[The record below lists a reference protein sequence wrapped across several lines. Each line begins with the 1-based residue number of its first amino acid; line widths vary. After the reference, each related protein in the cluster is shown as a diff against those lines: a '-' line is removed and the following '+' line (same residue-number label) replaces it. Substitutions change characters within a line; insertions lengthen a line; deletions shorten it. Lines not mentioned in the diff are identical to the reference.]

1 VARSSLKT
9 KWSLKHKI
17 LTLFYAF
24 KDTRTPWYAKI
35 TALSSL
41 IYLVS
46 PADILPDVIP
56 VAGYIDDLFIV
67 PFLVN
72 LSTKLLPP
80 DIRRDA
86 EIKARNKGKRLLW
99 IMLAVLLIICVSI
112 YFIARA
118 PSHSDKRTEP
128 TAQVFL

>member
-1 VARSSLKT
+1 MAKSSLKT
-9 KWSLKHKI
+9 KWSLKHQI

-24 KDTRTPWYAKI
+24 KDKRTPWYAKI

-46 PADILPDVIP
+46 PADIIPDIIP
-56 VAGYIDDLFIV
+56 FAGYLDDLFIV

-80 DIRRDA
+80 VIKYDA
-86 EIKARNKGKRLLW
+86 ELKARARGKKILW
-99 IMLAVLLIICVSI
+99 MLIIIVLLLTIGL
-112 YFIARA
+112 YFIFRN
-118 PSHSDKRTEP
+118 
-128 TAQVFL
+128 